1 VENGLKVRPTPNTHP
16 QLSRKISAFYEEMFG
31 PKKPAVPLTRPLT
44 KNYVQKNSIMMRNQ
58 VAKPAD
64 PVLPVITAV
73 TSLNALVT
81 NAAQNANT
89 NTNTNVITNVNT
101 NANVITNVNT
111 NVSANATAN
120 VNTNVNTN
128 AIPNVTRSVTVAP
141 PPIPVESETL
151 DSPMVL
157 TVPPMIVVGTPAAAV
172 SKGPLDL
179 EANIPLTSIKKQVQT
194 TPPLNKKTL
203 EMIEKRLNAPA
214 TNIALV
220 QHNIHNTLALP
231 IQNFPHRWFMLSV
244 VNDFSDIYIPQWKSY
259 LAYDKIIRAIVMAQR
274 VHKTVQLQSNCRFPQ
289 VFAVPETTNRIFL
302 GPYNL
307 TDTVHFKLCQNID
320 NEMMLREEYEARFG
334 VRRNKK
340 ATTGCW
346 LYLKSITARKS
357 VPETGAQPVQSVEPP
372 PAVITVKKVATSTS
386 LLKNPIQRPAVASQS
401 NDLPVVSQLNADGV
415 LVASA
420 AVPPKSASLTSSC
433 VVNSAPVQTP
443 LLAVPL
449 NPVGHLSNQPIFPK
463 FNIQFTTA
471 NKTCSAP
478 PATVTAPQRP
488 EAQAPPQTVTAAPPE
503 PMFVLSNFPSVPAT
517 TDHRRSSTPVANIDL
532 TDEDG
537 RRAVSDEIDLTSDD
551 EQVAVPQR
559 VQLVKSIAAR
569 RKSVAPVATASPR
582 VVLAPQSLDDS
593 AVKKATASTSD
604 LLCDEIR
611 KRLSNQPSVKV
622 ANPRSLLTRPAG
634 PPEVKRSP
642 LLPTVAT
649 KPTIV
654 TKIVSAQPNL
664 VQLAA
669 IRQMQEQTVASAVA
683 NPTPLAAISQI
694 ATQLPAKLQLGAR
707 GGSARPASPKP
718 APPRKLPTLKSVMAT
733 LPKVKAI
740 ADPPKPPPKPTVTV
754 TVLKPIVAEKPNDKE
769 AEKVEPPPPLAKDPD
784 EPEASSS
791 DRVQFG
797 YFVCSFIFL
806 GRFKAKETGDKNYS
820 VKFPCQKPNEEA
832 ASFEWRDC
840 GPVEETSRAINE

>member
-44 KNYVQKNSIMMRNQ
+44 KMEVQKNSIMMRNQ
-58 VAKPAD
+58 LAKPAD

-73 TSLNALVT
+73 TSLNALAT

-89 NTNTNVITNVNT
+89 NTNTNVITS
-101 NANVITNVNT
+101 VNT
-111 NVSANATAN
+111 NVSAKAIA
-120 VNTNVNTN
+120 NVNTN
-128 AIPNVTRSVTVAP
+128 AIPNVTRSVTVALP
-141 PPIPVESETL
+141 RKPDESETL

-194 TPPLNKKTL
+194 TPPINKKTL

-357 VPETGAQPVQSVEPP
+357 VPEAGAQPVQPVEPP
-372 PAVITVKKVATSTS
+372 PEVITVKKVAASTS
-386 LLKNPIQRPAVASQS
+386 LLKNPIQRPAVSPQS
-401 NDLPVVSQLNADGV
+401 NDLPVVSQLNSDGV

-471 NKTCSAP
+471 NKTCSTP

-488 EAQAPPQTVTAAPPE
+488 EVQALPQTVTAAPPE

-537 RRAVSDEIDLTSDD
+537 RRDEIDLTSDD
-551 EQVAVPQR
+551 EQVAVPRR

-569 RKSVAPVATASPR
+569 RKSVAPVATPSPR
-582 VVLAPQSLDDS
+582 IVLAPQSLDDS

-634 PPEVKRSP
+634 PTEVKRSS
-642 LLPTVAT
+642 LLPTVAS
-649 KPTIV
+649 KPAIMP
-654 TKIVSAQPNL
+654 KIVPAQPNL

-683 NPTPLAAISQI
+683 NPPPLAAISQI
-694 ATQLPAKLQLGAR
+694 ATQLPAKIQLGAK
-707 GGSARPASPKP
+707 GGSASPKP
-718 APPRKLPTLKSVMAT
+718 APPRKLPTLKSVMGT
-733 LPKVKAI
+733 LPKVSAI

-769 AEKVEPPPPLAKDPD
+769 AEKVEPPPPPLAKEPD

-820 VKFPCQKPNEEA
+820 VKFPTQKPNEEA
-832 ASFEWRDC
+832 GSFEWRDC
-840 GPVEETSRAINE
+840 GLVEETSRAINE